1 MGWFTGLF
9 GSTKA
14 AETVVE
20 TAAKGIYNGI
30 DKAWYTP
37 EEASETFS
45 NLLKLAYDDN
55 SNRSITRRW
64 MSWGLVGW
72 VLINA
77 QIAIVLKAFGYSGWY
92 DASIE
97 IADTFMIGWAFA
109 AAVSFFFVVQIPR
122 AMNK

>member
-1 MGWFTGLF
+1 MGWFTSLF

-55 SNRSITRRW
+55 SNRISVTDAEGVPFDERTTFFAYDELDRLLEILLRR
-64 MSWGLVGW
+64 
-72 VLINA
+72 
-77 QIAIVLKAFGYSGWY
+77 
-92 DASIE
+92 
-97 IADTFMIGWAFA
+97 
-109 AAVSFFFVVQIPR
+109 
-122 AMNK
+122 